1 MAWQLWRQD
10 DHGNEFLIQTFDDR
24 PAAERMRDELAARG
38 HHQHYWIVSGPAADD
53 DVAPRTVA

>member
-38 HHQHYWIVSGPAADD
+38 HHQHYWIVSTSGRDEAHK
-53 DVAPRTVA
+53 R